1 MASAENRTDSIK
13 RFIIRAQSY
22 EIRKRNEKKKQK
34 YFLLSALFSTFA
46 HRMLEVK
53 KSRKADLEHGRWAR
67 FALGLVVALA
77 FLFVG
82 LNYSL
87 TPDDPLDDPDLLDML
102 SMDEELPSMMQLENE
117 LALAPKV
124 EPEPSKKLVVAEE
137 EEQVEPL
144 TDDEPVETDM
154 DNDMSALDDEEEIE
168 PPAPMDDDVISFRIV
183 QDLPQFPGG
192 AVEMMKWLQRN
203 LKYPPLAQERK
214 IQGKV
219 VAEFIVNKDGSVTDV
234 KVVKSLNPMCDREVL
249 RVLRMMPRWTAGI
262 ENDQPCRTKVCIPV
276 VFKL

>member
-1 MASAENRTDSIK
+1 
-13 RFIIRAQSY
+13 
-22 EIRKRNEKKKQK
+22 
-34 YFLLSALFSTFA
+34 
-46 HRMLEVK
+46 MLEVK

-144 TDDEPVETDM
+144 KDDEPVETDM
-154 DNDMSALDDEEEIE
+154 DNDMSALDGEEEIE

>member
-1 MASAENRTDSIK
+1 
-13 RFIIRAQSY
+13 
-22 EIRKRNEKKKQK
+22 
-34 YFLLSALFSTFA
+34 
-46 HRMLEVK
+46 MLEVK

-102 SMDEELPSMMQLENE
+102 SMDEELPSMMQLEND

-154 DNDMSALDDEEEIE
+154 DNDMSALDGEEEIE